1 LNIGLTAAIS
11 LNACRVNIWRILN
24 IRGLFHQRQHSM
36 RKRIRSSERVFGE
49 TSAFKRACFHGFRT
63 LNVLAQLSALATKG
77 AFARHTSACTQHGR
91 LHGLC
96 GIDGGHR
103 QPVVWGS
110 ASLRMRRHGRDVT
123 RFRGFYGRATRRLCV
138 VGDHVSIVPTL
149 APFGTK
155 TSRQHTAQSMKISV
169 RRVKLTLKLHY
180 NEWFYLFSGTIS
192 LQSASTS

>member
-1 LNIGLTAAIS
+1 MNIGLTAAIS

-91 LHGLC
+91 LVCVVSTGATGSLLSEGLPHC
-96 GIDGGHR
+96 
-103 QPVVWGS
+103 VCAVT
-110 ASLRMRRHGRDVT
+110 DVMS
-123 RFRGFYGRATRRLCV
+123 RGFADSTGVRPAAFVSSATMYQSSPHWRHSEQKHLANTRR
-138 VGDHVSIVPTL
+138 S
-149 APFGTK
+149 
-155 TSRQHTAQSMKISV
+155 Q
-169 RRVKLTLKLHY
+169 
-180 NEWFYLFSGTIS
+180 
-192 LQSASTS
+192 